1 MRPAFRQNVE
11 GIVMD
16 TRQNKLIFWLP
27 RLLTLFFAIF
37 ISLFALDV
45 FSEESSFWQAVVG
58 FIIHLVPT
66 FVILLILYLA
76 WRREWIGSVF
86 FALLG
91 ILYIVMSRLKMDI
104 LAYIF
109 ISGSLFIIAL
119 LFLWAWLNKRKIQ
132 RHKG

>member
-1 MRPAFRQNVE
+1 
-11 GIVMD
+11 MD
-16 TRQNKLIFWLP
+16 IQQNKIIFWLP
-27 RLLTLFFAIF
+27 RLLTLLFAIF

-45 FSEESSFWQAVVG
+45 FSGESTFREAIVG
-58 FIIHLVPT
+58 FIIHLIPT

-76 WRREWIGSVF
+76 WRHEWIGSVF

-109 ISGSLFIIAL
+109 ISGSLFVIAL

-132 RHKG
+132 RLNKNPL

>member
-1 MRPAFRQNVE
+1 MRPVSWQNVE

-16 TRQNKLIFWLP
+16 TQQNKIIFWLP

-58 FIIHLVPT
+58 FIIHLIPT

-76 WRREWIGSVF
+76 WRREWVGSIF

-109 ISGSLFIIAL
+109 ISGSLFIIAF

-132 RHKG
+132 RREE

>member
-1 MRPAFRQNVE
+1 MESRQNR
-11 GIVMD
+11 I
-16 TRQNKLIFWLP
+16 LFWLP
-27 RLLTLFFAIF
+27 RLLTLLFAIF

-45 FSEESSFWQAVVG
+45 FSKESTFWEAVVG
-58 FIIHLVPT
+58 FIIHLIPT

-76 WRREWIGSVF
+76 WRREWVGSVF

-91 ILYIVMSRLKMDI
+91 IFYIIMTKLGMDI

-109 ISGSLFIIAL
+109 ISGSLFVIAL

-132 RHKG
+132 KQEG